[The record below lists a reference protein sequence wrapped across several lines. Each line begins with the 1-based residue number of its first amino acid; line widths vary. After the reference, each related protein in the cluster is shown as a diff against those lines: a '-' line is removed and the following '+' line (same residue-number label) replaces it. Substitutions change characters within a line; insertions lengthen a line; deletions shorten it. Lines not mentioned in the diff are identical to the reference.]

1 MSARQKSAAFRRDDK
16 CEAEQKVLSPADEKS
31 GKSARH
37 PSNIVI
43 STEAKRSGEIAA
55 FTDSRRHKCCDLS
68 TTAAKSAAS
77 GRDDK
82 CRRGKRVPPSVKMTN
97 ARRSKKSA

>member
-1 MSARQKSAAFRRDDK
+1 
-16 CEAEQKVLSPADEKS
+16 VLSPADEKS

-55 FTDSRRHKCCDLS
+55 FSEFSQLQMLRSLRY
-68 TTAAKSAAS
+68 
-77 GRDDK
+77 G
-82 CRRGKRVPPSVKMTN
+82 GKKAPPPVEMTN
-97 ARRSKKSA
+97 IGEAKECSLRSR